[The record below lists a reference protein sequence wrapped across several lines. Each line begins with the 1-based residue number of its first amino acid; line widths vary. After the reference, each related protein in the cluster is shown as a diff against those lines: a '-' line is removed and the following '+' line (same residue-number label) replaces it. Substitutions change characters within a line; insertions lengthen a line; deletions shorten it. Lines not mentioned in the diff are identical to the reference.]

1 MLAHVE
7 KAALAER
14 RPNRESERL
23 WIIVNW
29 NLYVTANEKV
39 LLIYD
44 TLVRVKVHPTVE
56 LFDGNKC
63 SPRCLDAEAQR
74 NIRLFDAAG
83 FACPTQDSTRAS
95 DA

>member
-14 RPNRESERL
+14 RPNREGERL

-56 LFDGNKC
+56 LFDRNKC

-74 NIRLFDAAG
+74 NIGLLDAAG
-83 FACPTQDSTRAS
+83 VACPTHDSTRAS